1 VQGDL
6 TVSAANDEILVAL
19 LTGGADEPYAYG
31 LATALMSNGIALD
44 LIANDELNLPE
55 FHGDRRVNFLN
66 LRGDQRPDASFV
78 RKIIRVSMYYAK
90 LIRYA
95 ATARPRIF
103 HVLWNNKFESF
114 DRTMLMAYYR
124 ALGKKIV
131 LTAHNVNAAKRDSKD
146 SYLNRLTLRIQ
157 YQLSDYVFVHTEKMK
172 RELVDGFHVPETRV
186 IVIPFGINNAVPS
199 TQLTPGEAKRRLG
212 IMDGERT
219 ILFFGNIAPYKGLED
234 LIAAFKHLRAL
245 RNDYRLLI
253 AGQPKASEQYWTAI
267 QKAIHE
273 DVVRGRALLR
283 GEHVPDA
290 ETEVYFKAADVLVL
304 PYRYIYQSGVLFL
317 GQSFG
322 LPVLVA
328 DVGSLKDEI
337 VEGQTGFVFR
347 PEDPIDLARTIEKY
361 FDSDLYLNLKRR
373 RQEIR
378 EHAIRRHSWD
388 VVSHIT
394 TGIYAGLLEMSLSD
408 CSSPLETA
416 AKEMREIR

>member
-1 VQGDL
+1 
-6 TVSAANDEILVAL
+6 
-19 LTGGADEPYAYG
+19 
-31 LATALMSNGIALD
+31 
-44 LIANDELNLPE
+44 
-55 FHGDRRVNFLN
+55 
-66 LRGDQRPDASFV
+66 
-78 RKIIRVSMYYAK
+78 MYYAK

-95 ATARPRIF
+95 AIARPRIF
-103 HVLWNNKFESF
+103 HILWNNKFEAF
-114 DRTMLMAYYR
+114 DRTMLMVYYR
-124 ALGKKIV
+124 ALGKKLV

-199 TQLTPGEAKRRLG
+199 TQLTPREAKRRLG
-212 IMDGERT
+212 IVDGERT

-253 AGQPKASEQYWTAI
+253 AGQPKASEQYWAAI

-273 DVVRGRALLR
+273 DVVEGRALLR

-337 VEGQTGFVFR
+337 VEGQTGFVFM

-361 FDSDLYLNLKRR
+361 FDSDLYLNLKSR

-378 EHAIRRHSWD
+378 EHAIQRHSWD

-394 TGIYAGLLEMSLSD
+394 TGIYAGLLETSASD

-416 AKEMREIR
+416 PKDNERNQVI